1 MANLP
6 ALTDNLGLVS
16 KRELRHGL
24 DSVLNM
30 AAQKAGFSTKEEHL
44 AQIAASSADKL
55 LEVWKLR
62 TKLEPKELALT
73 RDTRAEALLEALEAR
88 SRGERIAFLDEANAI
103 EAEFAQVPEIPRSSL
118 WSARVM
124 AQT

>member
-24 DSVLNM
+24 DNVLNM
-30 AAQKAGFSTKEEHL
+30 AARKAGFNTKEEHL
-44 AQIAASSADKL
+44 AQVAANSTDKL

-73 RDTRAEALLEALEAR
+73 SDNSAEALLEAIEAR
-88 SRGERIAFLDEANAI
+88 ARGEKITFLDEANAI
-103 EAEFAQVPEIPRSSL
+103 EAEFTQVPEIPKSSL

-124 AQT
+124 AQA